1 MEVRKGDVPDDGR
14 DAANEAK
21 GERDAKDKRHD
32 HPCVQC
38 VTTQHNREIQNSLP
52 DVSQASPNFL
62 TTTED
67 TSSGQKVGD
76 TCPLYFPAPAPRK
89 YRRCSALSATE
100 L

>member
-1 MEVRKGDVPDDGR
+1 MCRMAGEMLQMKQR
-14 DAANEAK
+14 ANVMQRTSAMTIHACNASQRNIIVK
-21 GERDAKDKRHD
+21 SR
-32 HPCVQC
+32 
-38 VTTQHNREIQNSLP
+38 I
-52 DVSQASPNFL
+52 VSQASPNFL

-89 YRRCSALSATE
+89 YRHCSALSATE